1 MAHSVGHRS
10 VAVFRRNQL
19 PSQAQAK
26 AVRRLTLSD
35 LSAAQQA
42 QAQGRDLVCIIDGD
56 EQTILAPTGSLYPA
70 LKGVSEERE
79 LQGI

>member
-19 PSQAQAK
+19 PSQAQGK
-26 AVRRLTLSD
+26 AVGKLTRAD
-35 LSAAQQA
+35 LSASQQA
-42 QAQGRDLVCIIDGD
+42 QASGRDLVCIIDGD